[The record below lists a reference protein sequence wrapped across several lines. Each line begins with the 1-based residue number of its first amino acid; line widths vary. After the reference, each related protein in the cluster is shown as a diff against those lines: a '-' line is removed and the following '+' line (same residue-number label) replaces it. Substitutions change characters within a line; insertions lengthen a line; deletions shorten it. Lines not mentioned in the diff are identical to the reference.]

1 MDGAARRYSLR
12 LPAGSHMFPA
22 GHGMDISH
30 GQIETDFCHQLWQ
43 NLDPAP
49 EIAPQIA
56 ASTRWTTVA
65 ASR

>member
-1 MDGAARRYSLR
+1 
-12 LPAGSHMFPA
+12 MFPA